1 MKSALDYFNDLYTG
15 DNSLKLLDQ
24 KYLPRGIVLL
34 LDIFICFVSLV
45 LVYYVLIDTPLKFP
59 AIIPMPFQVLLV
71 LGTTFIYFLIF
82 KPYSGIIRHS
92 TFADI
97 IKLTISVFLTA
108 ATLIFFNY
116 LLEFWTGER
125 VFLTTAIV
133 LYMLLSFVSLLLFRV
148 IVKESYQIL
157 KNSATNVIAKKVVII
172 GINDQSISLGKAL
185 ITESN
190 SSFRLVGF
198 VDKNLKPKKTHKIL
212 GKPIITVKNNYSE
225 TLSSLDIDG
234 VLLISESFSGK
245 IKNQIVEVCLS
256 NNIEVYNV
264 PLLET
269 WSKKEDIKNKIKPIE
284 IEDLL
289 DRKPI
294 IIDKELLELD
304 LKNKTILVTGGAGSI
319 GSEIVKQVSGFNP
332 KLLVILDQAESGL
345 HELEMFLNLNFPN
358 LNFVIELANVSKMRR
373 MTILFSKY
381 KFDIIYHAAA
391 YKHVP
396 LMERNP
402 HEAIS
407 VNVLGTVNLAILAVS
422 YFVDKFVLIS
432 TDKAVNPTNVM
443 GASKRTAEMYVQSL
457 QNEKGVT
464 TSFITTRFGN
474 VLGSSG
480 SVIPHFRKQI
490 LHGGP
495 VTVTHKNIIRYFMM
509 IPEACQL
516 VLQAGTM
523 GKGGEIFVFDMGE
536 PVKIID
542 LAEKMIRLSGYEP
555 YEDIDIKITGLR
567 PGEKLYEELLN
578 DSSISQ
584 ETHHPKIMISKVP
597 VGNFENIKKKVKKI
611 IESAHQEEDEVI
623 VGLLKELV
631 PEYKSENSHFES
643 LDSPEKENK
652 NIELAPKKEISKF

>member
-1 MKSALDYFNDLYTG
+1 MKSALDYFNSLYAG

-24 KYLPRGIVLL
+24 KYLPRSIVLL
-34 LDIFICFVSLV
+34 LDVFLCFISLV
-45 LVYYVLIDTPLKFP
+45 LVYFILIDTPLKFLSIISLP
-59 AIIPMPFQVLLV
+59 IQAILV
-71 LGTTFIYFLIF
+71 LGTSFIYFLIF

-97 IKLTISVFLTA
+97 LKLTISIFSTA
-108 ATLIFFNY
+108 ATIVIFNY
-116 LLEFWTGER
+116 LWDFWFGKR
-125 VFLTTAIV
+125 VFLTTAIL
-133 LYMLLSFVSLLLFRV
+133 LYMLISFASLLLFRI
-148 IVKESYQIL
+148 IVKESYQLL
-157 KNSATNVIAKKVVII
+157 KNSASSAIAKKVVII
-172 GINDQSISLGKAL
+172 GMNDQSISLGKAL

-198 VDKNLKPKKTHKIL
+198 VDKNLNPKKYKIL
-212 GKPIITVKNNYSE
+212 GKPIISVTKSYAE
-225 TLSSLDIDG
+225 TLSNLDIDG

-245 IKNQIVEVCLS
+245 DKNKIVEDCLL
-256 NNIEVYNV
+256 NNLEVYNV

-289 DRKPI
+289 DREPI
-294 IIDKELLELD
+294 NIDKKLLEAD
-304 LKNKTILVTGGAGSI
+304 LMGKTILVTGGAGSI
-319 GSEIVKQVSGFNP
+319 GSEIVKQVAGFNP

-345 HELEMFLNLNFPN
+345 HELEMFLNLNFPK
-358 LNFVIELANVSKMRR
+358 LKFIIELANISKMRR
-373 MTILFSKY
+373 MSILFSKY

-402 HEAIS
+402 HEAIY

-457 QNEKGVT
+457 QKEKGVN

-490 LHGGP
+490 LQGGP

-523 GKGGEIFVFDMGE
+523 GRGGEIYVFDMGE

-584 ETHHPKIMISKVP
+584 QTHHPKIMITKVP
-597 VGNFENIKKKVKKI
+597 VGNFENIKIKVKEI
-611 IESAHQEEDEVI
+611 IESAHQQEDEVI
-623 VGLLKELV
+623 VKLLKKLV
-631 PEYKSENSHFES
+631 PEYISKNSHFEN
-643 LDSPEKENK
+643 LDTPKKENK
-652 NIELAPKKEISKF
+652 KLSSKKMTSEI